1 MEIRRVVERFPKLFP
16 PIFKDC
22 SYRLITN
29 KLTWVLIAILM
40 LPCALGLLVYYEF
53 SDDRLSEEVDGDTI
67 YYNDDGGLLHE
78 DLRDTFLTF
87 SEFFGMGFIA
97 LLLGIM
103 FSSELIS
110 EEYNNK
116 TMQLFR
122 TSPIH
127 PLEIITYRYLTG
139 VITGVILL
147 GLYSSLFYIVI
158 MMGAGIHGI
167 VEDLNVLLL
176 VIKIILLSWIGFLS
190 IFCAINVY
198 FERPYLICFIY
209 WLLWEQ
215 IISGQNYQQLTIT
228 HYINSITYDALLEM
242 KWNITASDYGLV
254 NSNGDT
260 IATDPLISTIIIIF
274 IAIFFVFVGSRG
286 IAAKQF

>member
-1 MEIRRVVERFPKLFP
+1 MEMRRVVERFPKLFP

-78 DLRDTFLTF
+78 DLRYTFLTF

-176 VIKIILLSWIGFLS
+176 VIKVILLSWIGFLS